1 MSLSAAVL
9 GRREP
14 RRARAD
20 VVCGIAAAR
29 LTLEVEFDLRVRAA
43 AIAFDPFATPA
54 GFDEL
59 LAGIAE
65 DTGAAAGQ
73 CDDGFGFRWV
83 TLAGRSLDD
92 LAISIGV
99 VIESL
104 HAAGYWEHVVCAVF
118 AFERRGGGSDS
129 PVYWIYNFARG
140 GFHAFVPRGDS
151 TRDSAE
157 ELRLHESVSHDLR
170 LEPDPQCWYP
180 LWRIPV

>member
-1 MSLSAAVL
+1 VSVAALVL

-20 VVCGIAAAR
+20 VVGGIAAAR
-29 LTLEVEFDLRVRAA
+29 LTLEVQFDLRVRAA
-43 AIAFDPFATPA
+43 ALAFEPLAIPP
-54 GFDEL
+54 GFHEL

-65 DTGAAAGQ
+65 DTGAATHQ
-73 CDDGFGFRWV
+73 HDDGFGFRWV
-83 TLAGRSLDD
+83 TLSGRSLDD

-99 VIESL
+99 LAESL
-104 HAAGYWEHVVCAVF
+104 HAGGCWEQLMCAVF
-118 AFERRGGGSDS
+118 AFERRVGSPNA

-140 GFHAFVPRGDS
+140 GFHAFVPRGGS
-151 TRDSAE
+151 NRDSAE